1 MNTMRLR
8 RKNRRAIVGIEA
20 AIVMIAF
27 VVIAAALAYVVIN
40 MGFYSAQTAKT
51 TIDQGVT
58 EATSALELD
67 GFITART
74 DSTGNVT
81 YLAIPVKLAV
91 GHQQVDMSNNTV
103 VVAVQG
109 GNFSLANIYN
119 GSQASTQQDLGQLM
133 NTTYMDGYGNVSGT
147 VSCGPNAECF
157 IYDGAPGVDN
167 VLEQNA
173 KAYIIISLGNVTG
186 YALPGYS
193 SVKVEIRTSVGAAL
207 MVKREIPGG
216 LSNNTLVDLG

>member
-1 MNTMRLR
+1 MNTIRLL
-8 RKNRRAIVGIEA
+8 RKNKRAIVGIEA

-51 TIDQGVT
+51 TIDQGVK

-67 GFITART
+67 GFITGKT
-74 DSTGNVT
+74 DNTSSVNF
-81 YLAIPVKLAV
+81 LAIPVKLAV

-109 GNFSLANIYN
+109 GSFSLANIYN
-119 GSQASTQQDLGQLM
+119 GSQIGTQADLSTLM
-133 NTTYMDGYGNVSGT
+133 SATANSTAINTADNTTCPV
-147 VSCGPNAECF
+147 AQCF
-157 IYDGAPGVDN
+157 IYDGAPGVGN

-173 KAYIIISLGNVTG
+173 KAYIIISLGNSTS

-207 MVKREIPGG
+207 MVKRDIPGG
-216 LSNNTLVDLG
+216 LSANALLDLG

>member
-1 MNTMRLR
+1 MNMMRLL
-8 RKNRRAIVGIEA
+8 RKNRRGIVGIEA

-40 MGFYSAQTAKT
+40 MGFYASQTAKT

-67 GFITART
+67 GFITAKT
-74 DSTGNVT
+74 DNNSNI
-81 YLAIPVKLAV
+81 YALAIPVKLAV
-91 GHQQVDMSNNTV
+91 GHQQIDMSNNTV

-109 GNFSLANIYN
+109 NNFSLANIYN
-119 GSQASTQQDLGQLM
+119 GSQIGTQEDLGTLM
-133 NTTYMDGYGNVSGT
+133 STTYYDGENASGNAFSPVS
-147 VSCGPNAECF
+147 ECF
-157 IYDGAPGVDN
+157 IYDGAPGVGN

-173 KAYIIISLGNVTG
+173 KAYIIISLGNSTS

-193 SVKVEIRTSVGAAL
+193 SVTVEIRTSVGAAL
-207 MVKREIPGG
+207 MVKRDIPGG
-216 LSNNTLVDLG
+216 LSSNTLIDLG